1 MVPSCGSIVRNKPS
15 SDAGSGLISSLPLP
29 PHQNGSLFSSDE
41 EDGNRTTER
50 SEPCSSNEKGTRPLD
65 PEHQSDGPSTKLNS
79 PGDGKN
85 PALNTNTTSQFGFA
99 GECAVTS
106 LEKKRKHEITGAPTL
121 TDDAAF
127 PSSASPQDSRGQ
139 SNYNKRMK
147 IDHADDRT
155 AAAYADMEPFRDS
168 AGRLLHDRSNIPPE
182 IWHHVFTFIPP
193 GTLTS
198 LLRVN
203 RAFNKLLTPST
214 ENPKRPSS
222 TNCRN
227 AVLQVL
233 DSDFVWSTSRKLF
246 HPDLPR
252 PPLNMPEL
260 SMWRLLCGR
269 TCQFCGKLGMS
280 TTNDMPGNQFELGP
294 GEDGVKIIWQFG
306 VRSCGTCLQE
316 RSEKVGNLS
325 PFGTDANE
333 VTASVRSSP
342 C

>member
-1 MVPSCGSIVRNKPS
+1 
-15 SDAGSGLISSLPLP
+15 LPLP
-29 PHQNGSLFSSDE
+29 PHQNGALFSSDE
-41 EDGNRTTER
+41 EDGNRTAER
-50 SEPCSSNEKGTRPLD
+50 NGPCSLNEQGARSLD

-85 PALNTNTTSQFGFA
+85 SALDTNTTSQSGFA

-106 LEKKRKHEITGAPTL
+106 LEKKRKHEITEAPTP

-127 PSSASPQDSRGQ
+127 RSSASPQGSRGQ

-147 IDHADDRT
+147 IDHSDDRT
-155 AAAYADMEPFRDS
+155 AAAYAGMEPFRDS
-168 AGRLLHDRSNIPPE
+168 TGRLLQDKSNIPPE
-182 IWHHVFTFIPP
+182 IWHYVFTFIPP

-214 ENPKRPSS
+214 ENAKRPST
-222 TNCRN
+222 TNSRN
-227 AVLQVL
+227 VVLQVL
-233 DSDFVWSTSRKLF
+233 DADSVWSASRKLF

-252 PPLNMPEL
+252 PPLSMSEL
-260 SMWRLLCGR
+260 DMWRLLCGR
-269 TCQFCGKLGMS
+269 TCQFCGKLGMPA
-280 TTNDMPGNQFELGP
+280 TNDTPDNQFEPGP

-306 VRSCGTCLQE
+306 VRSCGSCLQE
-316 RSEKVGNLS
+316 RSEKVGDLS
-325 PFGTDANE
+325 PFGVDANE
-333 VTASVRSSP
+333 VTASVRRSP